1 MAVAS
6 DAMDV
11 SPNTIREIEF
21 REKRRGYDQE
31 DVDEFLERLAAGV
44 EILQE
49 RLREATERAL
59 RAEQQAREV
68 FDGDDS
74 LRRTLGL
81 AQRTA
86 DLAVQEAR
94 DQAARIIEAA
104 EAQGLALAEEA
115 RQQARRLADEAQSQ
129 IWADVGRLEAARE
142 QLRQD
147 VVKLATYL
155 ESERDRA
162 EASLLEA
169 AANLRHVVP
178 GASPPP
184 NLHHLDLSAV
194 QTWSRPV
201 DQTPPPTALPAE
213 PSEGRADEPVKLD
226 DMDQLDSYDEAGTA
240 SVQQP
245 R

>member
-1 MAVAS
+1 
-6 DAMDV
+6 MDV
-11 SPNTIREIEF
+11 SPQSIREIEF
-21 REKRRGYDQE
+21 REKLRGYNQD

-94 DQAARIIEAA
+94 GQAERIIEVA
-104 EAQGLALAEEA
+104 EAQAVVIVDDALEQARCLAE
-115 RQQARRLADEAQSQ
+115 EAQSQ

-147 VVKLATYL
+147 VATLALYL
-155 ESERDRA
+155 DGERDRA
-162 EASLLEA
+162 ETVLTEA
-169 AANLRHVVP
+169 AAQLHRAVAGP
-178 GASPPP
+178 SPPP
-184 NLHHLDLSAV
+184 GLYEIDLSAV
-194 QTWSRPV
+194 RDWGPPSQPAPAVDDSPMDDSGADSRPSGV
-201 DQTPPPTALPAE
+201 APESMEDDSARAASAGLQPP
-213 PSEGRADEPVKLD
+213 S
-226 DMDQLDSYDEAGTA
+226 
-240 SVQQP
+240 
-245 R
+245 

>member
-1 MAVAS
+1 
-6 DAMDV
+6 MDV

-21 REKRRGYDQE
+21 REKLRGYNQD
-31 DVDEFLERLAAGV
+31 DVDEFLERVAAGV

-49 RLREATERAL
+49 RLREATERAV

-94 DQAARIIEAA
+94 DHAARIIEAA
-104 EAQGLALAEEA
+104 EAHGLALAEEA
-115 RQQARRLADEAQSQ
+115 RENARRLADEAQSQ
-129 IWADVGRLEAARE
+129 IWADVGRLETARE

-155 ESERDRA
+155 ETERDRI
-162 EASLLEA
+162 ETSLLEA
-169 AANLRHVVP
+169 AASLRQAVP

-184 NLHHLDLSAV
+184 NLHQLDLSAV
-194 QTWSRPV
+194 QTWSRPSSEA
-201 DQTPPPTALPAE
+201 PPALSPA
-213 PSEGRADEPVKLD
+213 ADEPHGDHEAPDEVDGLD
-226 DMDQLDSYDEAGTA
+226 RSDEAERAGA
-240 SVQQP
+240 QQP
-245 R
+245 S

>member
-1 MAVAS
+1 
-6 DAMDV
+6 MDV

-21 REKRRGYDQE
+21 REKLRGYNQD
-31 DVDEFLERLAAGV
+31 DVDEFLERVAAGV

-49 RLREATERAL
+49 RLREASERAV

-94 DQAARIIEAA
+94 DHAARIVQAA
-104 EAQGLALAEEA
+104 EAHGLELVEEA
-115 RQQARRLADEAQSQ
+115 REQARRLADEAQSQ

-155 ESERDRA
+155 ETERDKI
-162 EASLLEA
+162 EKSLMQA
-169 AANLRHVVP
+169 AADLRLAVP

-184 NLHHLDLSAV
+184 NLHQLDLSAI
-194 QTWSRPV
+194 QTWSRPSGE
-201 DQTPPPTALPAE
+201 ASPAASPE
-213 PSEGRADEPVKLD
+213 APDGVGEAAG
-226 DMDQLDSYDEAGTA
+226 MDQLNRAGEAEPAGA
-240 SVQQP
+240 QQP
-245 R
+245 W

>member
-1 MAVAS
+1 
-6 DAMDV
+6 MDV

-21 REKRRGYDQE
+21 REKLRGYNQD
-31 DVDEFLERLAAGV
+31 DVDEFLERIAAGV

-49 RLREATERAL
+49 RLREATERAV

-94 DQAARIIEAA
+94 DQAARIVEAA
-104 EAQGLALAEEA
+104 EAQGLAMAEEA
-115 RQQARRLADEAQSQ
+115 RQQARRLAEEAQSQ

-155 ESERDRA
+155 DAERDKV
-162 EASLLEA
+162 ETSLLEA
-169 AANLRHVVP
+169 AANVRNVVP
-178 GASPPP
+178 AASPPP
-184 NLHHLDLSAV
+184 SLHQLDLSAV
-194 QTWSRPV
+194 QTWGRPLE
-201 DQTPPPTALPAE
+201 DAPPAPLSPDDA
-213 PSEGRADEPVKLD
+213 SSSGQDEPEPFVE
-226 DMDQLDSYDEAGTA
+226 LDSYEEADTA
-240 SVQQP
+240 GVQRP
-245 R
+245 

>member
-1 MAVAS
+1 
-6 DAMDV
+6 MDV

-21 REKRRGYDQE
+21 REKLRGYNQD
-31 DVDEFLERLAAGV
+31 DVDEFLERVAAGV

-94 DQAARIIEAA
+94 DQAARIVEAA

-115 RQQARRLADEAQSQ
+115 REQARRLADEAQSQ

-147 VVKLATYL
+147 VVKLAAYL
-155 ESERDRA
+155 EAERDRV
-162 EASLLEA
+162 ETSLLEA
-169 AANLRHVVP
+169 AANLRHAVP

-184 NLHHLDLSAV
+184 SLHQLDLSGV
-194 QTWSRPV
+194 QTWGRPGGE
-201 DQTPPPTALPAE
+201 PPPAPAPPAE
-213 PSEGRADEPVKLD
+213 ASGEQANEPLQIDEID
-226 DMDQLDSYDEAGTA
+226 ELDSYDEAGTA
-240 SVQQP
+240 TVQQP
-245 R
+245 S

>member
-1 MAVAS
+1 
-6 DAMDV
+6 MDV

-21 REKRRGYDQE
+21 REKLRGYNQD
-31 DVDEFLERLAAGV
+31 DVDEFLERVAAGV

-49 RLREATERAL
+49 RLREATERAV

-94 DQAARIIEAA
+94 DHAARIVEAA
-104 EAQGLALAEEA
+104 EAHGLELAEEA
-115 RQQARRLADEAQSQ
+115 REKARRLADEAQSQ

-155 ESERDRA
+155 ETERDRI

-184 NLHHLDLSAV
+184 SLHQLDLSAV
-194 QTWSRPV
+194 QTWSRPSGEP
-201 DQTPPPTALPAE
+201 QPALTSAAE
-213 PSEGRADEPVKLD
+213 EPDED
-226 DMDQLDSYDEAGTA
+226 GEATGETDQLDRYDEAQPAG
-240 SVQQP
+240 VQQHS
-245 R
+245 

>member
-1 MAVAS
+1 
-6 DAMDV
+6 MDV

-21 REKRRGYDQE
+21 REKLRGYNQD
-31 DVDEFLERLAAGV
+31 DVDEFLERVAAGL

-94 DQAARIIEAA
+94 DHAARIVEAA
-104 EAQGLALAEEA
+104 EARGLAMAEEA
-115 RQQARRLADEAQSQ
+115 REQARRLAEEAQSQ

-147 VVKLATYL
+147 VVNLATYL
-155 ESERDRA
+155 EAERDKV
-162 EASLLEA
+162 ESSLLEA
-169 AANLRHVVP
+169 AANLRKTVP

-184 NLHHLDLSAV
+184 RLHQLDLSAV
-194 QTWSRPV
+194 QTWNRPL
-201 DQTPPPTALPAE
+201 DEAAPASTLPAE
-213 PSEGRADEPVKLD
+213 EPDGTVEPPE
-226 DMDQLDSYDEAGTA
+226 QLSQFTGYDEAGTA
-240 SVQQP
+240 TAQQP
-245 R
+245 L

>member
-1 MAVAS
+1 
-6 DAMDV
+6 MDV

-21 REKRRGYDQE
+21 REKLRGYNQD
-31 DVDEFLERLAAGV
+31 DVDEFLERVAAGV

-49 RLREATERAL
+49 RLREATERAV

-94 DQAARIIEAA
+94 DHAARIVEAA
-104 EAQGLALAEEA
+104 EAHGLELAEEA
-115 RQQARRLADEAQSQ
+115 RENARRLADEAQSQ

-155 ESERDRA
+155 EAERDRI
-162 EASLLEA
+162 ETSLLEA
-169 AANLRHVVP
+169 AANLRQAVP

-184 NLHHLDLSAV
+184 SLHQLDLSAV
-194 QTWSRPV
+194 QTWSRPSGEP
-201 DQTPPPTALPAE
+201 QPALPSAAE
-213 PSEGRADEPVKLD
+213 EPDENGEATGET
-226 DMDQLDSYDEAGTA
+226 DQPDRYDEAQPAGA
-240 SVQQP
+240 QQP
-245 R
+245 S

>member
-1 MAVAS
+1 
-6 DAMDV
+6 MDV
-11 SPNTIREIEF
+11 SPNTIREVEF
-21 REKRRGYDQE
+21 REKLRGYNQD
-31 DVDEFLERLAAGV
+31 DVDEFLERVAAGL

-104 EAQGLALAEEA
+104 HAQGLAMAEEA
-115 RQQARRLADEAQSQ
+115 RDQARRLAEEAQSQ
-129 IWADVGRLEAARE
+129 IWADVGRLEASRE

-147 VVKLATYL
+147 VAALARYL
-155 ESERDRA
+155 ETER
-162 EASLLEA
+162 EKVESSLLEA
-169 AANLRHVVP
+169 AANLRQAVP

-184 NLHHLDLSAV
+184 ALHQLDLNSIK
-194 QTWSRPV
+194 TWGSP
-201 DQTPPPTALPAE
+201 AAE
-213 PSEGRADEPVKLD
+213 PPRALGEEASDEPDESGSSQED
-226 DMDQLDSYDEAGTA
+226 DQAETA
-240 SVQQP
+240 SMQQSW
-245 R
+245 